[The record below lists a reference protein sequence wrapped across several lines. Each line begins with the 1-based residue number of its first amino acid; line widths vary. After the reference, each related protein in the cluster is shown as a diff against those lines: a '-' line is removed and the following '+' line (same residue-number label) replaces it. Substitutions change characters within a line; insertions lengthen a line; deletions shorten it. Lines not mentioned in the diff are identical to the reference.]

1 MNSHWLRA
9 EREMSQIGRGSLNF
23 RHAIGEMNFRYKK
36 YSHQPTE
43 AYSITWSTWNLGD
56 VQQNLILSNSSW
68 KIHFWPG
75 TIVLNLFD
83 SWLVKKSKCEQAFYR
98 LFIVILRILLLLFR
112 CSHQM
117 LQKCYILLFVYS
129 FTDKI
134 CHGRI
139 WAHMGAYGRTW
150 AHFSTFDNMSPWAH
164 MGAYGRILALLLKC
178 ALGAFYF

>member
-117 LQKCYILLFVYS
+117 LQKCYILLLVYS

-139 WAHMGAYGRTW
+139 WAHMGA
-150 AHFSTFDNMSPWAH
+150 H
-164 MGAYGRILALLLKC
+164 GRILALLIIW
-178 ALGAFYF
+178 AHGRIWAHMGAF